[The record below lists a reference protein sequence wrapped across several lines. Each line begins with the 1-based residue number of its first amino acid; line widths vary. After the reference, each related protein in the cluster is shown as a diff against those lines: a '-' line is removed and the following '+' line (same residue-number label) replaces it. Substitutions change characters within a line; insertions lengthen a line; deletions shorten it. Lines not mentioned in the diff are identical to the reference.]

1 MATKT
6 KIAIKEEENSLIIQ
20 ECTGKTTSDNP
31 YGWGHPNAKLSN
43 VTSCVFE
50 IYKPNATTPVIY
62 NAFPDYPTDDTTL
75 QYEVLTSAMGLNYM
89 ESGVWRVGM
98 RTAGTLDNGM
108 PFEYYC
114 ETKEVFIKHAECCVD
129 KLRARTAN
137 IPPNA
142 LTKDLRMK
150 SAAELSA
157 LITTV
162 KWAKKKGDF
171 NVAQTKLSFINLQC
185 QNCCG

>member
-1 MATKT
+1 MTIEAYLEASEDETVEELQELTPAAYKG
-6 KIAIKEEENSLIIQ
+6 IADSLSINQAEQAIIDEVAGVDGDDEEQEKEELENEREMKTLFESL
-20 ECTGKTTSDNP
+20 
-31 YGWGHPNAKLSN
+31 Y
-43 VTSCVFE
+43 E
-50 IYKPNATTPVIY
+50 ID
-62 NAFPDYPTDDTTL
+62 PD
-75 QYEVLTSAMGLNYM
+75 
-89 ESGVWRVGM
+89 
-98 RTAGTLDNGM
+98 
-108 PFEYYC
+108 
-114 ETKEVFIKHAECCVD
+114 TKEVFVKHAECCVD

-162 KWAKKKGDF
+162 KWAKEKGDF